1 MSKIQC
7 QTENC
12 FSLGKMSIKN
22 NFSLKKIGEL
32 KREREREKRKL
43 DICEEDGKYGDSVRF
58 QSRNLDAQS
67 ESERTADTNMQRRKF

>member
-12 FSLGKMSIKN
+12 FSYGLASIKN

-32 KREREREKRKL
+32 KREKRKL
-43 DICEEDGKYGDSVRF
+43 DICEEDGKCGDSVRF
-58 QSRNLDAQS
+58 QSRNLDTQS
-67 ESERTADTNMQRRKF
+67 ENERTSDTNMQRRKF